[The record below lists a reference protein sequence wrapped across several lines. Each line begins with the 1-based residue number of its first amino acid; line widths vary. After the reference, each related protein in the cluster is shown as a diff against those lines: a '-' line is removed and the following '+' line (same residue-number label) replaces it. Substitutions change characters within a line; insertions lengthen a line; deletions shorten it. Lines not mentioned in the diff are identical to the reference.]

1 MTSTAATS
9 PTWTLSPDRCFDP
22 DPTQRS
28 LARELYAS
36 ITDLALICPHG
47 HVDPWL
53 LANPDARF
61 PSPADL
67 LIVPDHY
74 VFRMLFSQGLL
85 MEDLGVP
92 TRDGTPVETDGRAIW
107 RRFAEHFALFAATP
121 TGLWLKAEL
130 VELFGIRERPGPD
143 DADRVY
149 DQIEARLRQPDFT
162 PRALFKRF
170 NIEVFSTTDAATE
183 DLEPHRRLRAEG
195 WTSVRPTLRP
205 DAVTH
210 LATTGWRSNIDRL
223 SEVSG
228 ISVVDYASFIRALEQ
243 RRRAFKDLGA
253 FATDHAAITPRAER
267 LPQSE
272 AEAIM
277 ARALRGTPEAE
288 DAARFTAHMLFEQAR
303 MAAEDGLVMQL
314 HVGSYRNHN
323 PAVFDRF
330 GPDTGADMPQNTE
343 WTRNLQPLLASFGSD
358 PRFRLILFTLDESTY
373 SRELAPLAGHYPA
386 VYLGPPWWFYDSV
399 SGMERYLEAVVETA
413 GVYNL
418 AGFNDDTR
426 AFASIAVRHDVW
438 RRVVS
443 NWLAG
448 KVARGL
454 IDEDEGF
461 TLAHQLAYECP
472 KRAYRLG

>member
-1 MTSTAATS
+1 MTPTATS
-9 PTWTLSPDRCFDP
+9 STWTLSPDRCFDP

-36 ITDLALICPHG
+36 ISGLPLICPHG

-53 LANPDARF
+53 LADPDARF

-67 LIVPDHY
+67 FIVPDHY
-74 VFRMLFSQGLL
+74 VFRMLFSQGVR
-85 MEDLGVP
+85 MEDLGIP
-92 TRDGTPVETDGRAIW
+92 TRDGTPVERDGRAVW
-107 RRFAEHFALFAATP
+107 RRFAEHFALFAGTP

-130 VELFGIRERPGPD
+130 IELFGVRERPGRD
-143 DADRVY
+143 TTDQLY
-149 DQIEARLRQPDFT
+149 DQIEARLGEPDFT

-170 NIEVFSTTDAATE
+170 NIEVFSTTDAATD
-183 DLEPHRRLRAEG
+183 DLEPHSRLRAEG
-195 WTSVRPTLRP
+195 WTAVRPTLRP
-205 DAVTH
+205 DGVTN
-210 LATTGWRSNIDRL
+210 LATPGWRSNTARL
-223 SEVSG
+223 SQVSG

-243 RRRAFKDLGA
+243 RRQTFKDLGA
-253 FATDHAAITPRAER
+253 FATDHAALSPRAEKLAR
-267 LPQSE
+267 SE
-272 AEAIM
+272 ADAIV
-277 ARALRGTPEAE
+277 ARALRGTSEPDDAE
-288 DAARFTAHMLFEQAR
+288 RFTAHMLHEQAR

-330 GPDTGADMPQNTE
+330 GPDMGADIPLATE
-343 WTRNLQPLLASFGSD
+343 WTRNLQPLLAEFGSD
-358 PRFRLILFTLDESTY
+358 PRVRLILFCLDETTF
-373 SRELAPLAGHYPA
+373 SREMAPLAGHYPA
-386 VYLGPPWWFYDSV
+386 VFLGPPWWFYDSV

-426 AFASIAVRHDVW
+426 AFASIAARHDVW

-454 IDEDEGF
+454 LDEDDGF
-461 TLAHQLAYECP
+461 TFAHQLVYDCP
-472 KRAYRLG
+472 KRAYRLP